1 MGQLLELGEHRLPD
15 DRAAHGVDLAV
26 DQERP
31 LLVVAGVGQQVA
43 AQQLLVERAGH
54 LGHEDRV
61 VVVGVRLM
69 LGRVVAVHRVA
80 RLVGQR
86 EDVVEHVGL
95 VVHQDVRVAVEGA
108 GS

>member
-1 MGQLLELGEHRLPD
+1 MIVPRMASIWRLIRYARCWSSRAWASRWRLE
-15 DRAAHGVDLAV
+15 
-26 DQERP
+26 
-31 LLVVAGVGQQVA
+31 
-43 AQQLLVERAGH
+43 QLLVERAGH

-61 VVVGVRLM
+61 VVVVVRLV

-95 VVHQDVRVAVEGA
+95 VVHQDVRDRRRRSRQLKAPLCLPRF
-108 GS
+108 S